1 MKIRVKNQESRIKN
15 RGDICVQRIFL
26 SCVLALMS
34 CVLLESATSFN
45 LISTYQTQANT
56 VAVDNFSNFYT
67 AADNNIY
74 KYSSDGGYLYPYE
87 EFSYGKIGMIDVS
100 NPMKILVF
108 YPDFL
113 TVITLDKFLAPL
125 STYNFFALGYQN
137 VSAVA
142 SSIDGRLWFYDNTTF
157 QLKKIDETGNIYQQS
172 QPLNSVTDA
181 VPNPTFMLEKDNA
194 LYMNDPA
201 IGILVFDFFGNYNK
215 TIPIKGLTKFQIF
228 QDQIIYF
235 DDKKMNAYNMTTFD
249 LKRLTLPDSLEVV
262 GAAIQ
267 KDRLAI
273 LKKDHVDFY
282 RY

>member
-1 MKIRVKNQESRIKN
+1 M
-15 RGDICVQRIFL
+15 
-26 SCVLALMS
+26 
-34 CVLLESATSFN
+34 
-45 LISTYQTQANT
+45 
-56 VAVDNFSNFYT
+56 
-67 AADNNIY
+67 
-74 KYSSDGGYLYPYE
+74 
-87 EFSYGKIGMIDVS
+87 
-100 NPMKILVF
+100 
-108 YPDFL
+108 
-113 TVITLDKFLAPL
+113 
-125 STYNFFALGYQN
+125 
-137 VSAVA
+137 A
-142 SSIDGRLWFYDNTTF
+142 SSIDGHLWFYDNTTF

-172 QPLNSVTDA
+172 QPLNSITDA
-181 VPNPTFMLEKDNA
+181 VPNPNFMLEKDNA

-249 LKRLTLPDSLEVV
+249 LKRLTLPDSVEVV

>member
-1 MKIRVKNQESRIKN
+1 M
-15 RGDICVQRIFL
+15 
-26 SCVLALMS
+26 
-34 CVLLESATSFN
+34 ESATSFN

-56 VAVDNFSNFYT
+56 IAVDNFSNFYT
-67 AADNNIY
+67 AADNSIY
-74 KYSSDGGYLYPYE
+74 KYSPDGGYLYPYE

-142 SSIDGRLWFYDNTTF
+142 ESIDDHLWFYDNTTF
-157 QLKKIDETGNIYQQS
+157 QLKKIDVAGTIYKQS
-172 QPLNSVTDA
+172 QPLNNVVDA
-181 VPNPTFMLEKDNA
+181 VPNPNFMLEKDNA
-194 LYMNDPA
+194 LYMNDPEL
-201 IGILVFDFFGNYNK
+201 GILVFDFFGNYVK
-215 TIPIKGLTKFQIF
+215 TIPIKGLSKFQIF
-228 QDQIIYF
+228 QDQIIFF
-235 DDKKMNAYNMTTFD
+235 DNKKMNAYNMVTFD
-249 LKRLTLPDSLEVV
+249 LKTLTLPDSVDV
-262 GAAIQ
+262 RGAAIQ